1 MTSHLPPSA
10 DDDSLRVAAAD
21 PLVGLT
27 VADRYRILGPLGA
40 GGMGV
45 VYKVEHARI
54 GKLMAMKLLSGE
66 LSRDPNLVKRFK
78 REAELASRLSHPST
92 VQVFDFG
99 QAEGLTYLVMELVA
113 GDDLGRIAK
122 SDGPMPFLRV
132 ARLVVQVCG
141 SLAEAHSH
149 NIIHRDLKPENV
161 MVMRAAESGTEI
173 AKVCDFGLAKLRET
187 TESNDVTSHGAVVG
201 TPYYMSPEQIRG
213 EDVDARTD
221 IYALGGVIYKLLTG
235 SPPFTGQ
242 NPMAVFARHLTEE
255 PMPPSKRMPDMGIPR
270 SMDDIVMRALAKRRE
285 DRYSRIEEM
294 QSDLIDVLRAGNVSS
309 VEMLVDSSELRS
321 LQQKGS
327 AALETTQLAGVAPGR
342 QAATRDEVEAFERSL
357 ARQRM
362 LGQVGMFLAVVA
374 LAAGGA
380 RAWTVATAAP
390 PFDGKEIEPNDDA
403 AHANPVPFGTKVHG
417 VVGRRLTPQSSDRDF
432 FSFEVPAGTTV
443 AHLRTTALPN
453 FPTCTWLYRSGSPDP
468 LARLC
473 TTAPSRDLDVPALRV
488 EPGRYLVAVL
498 QDADPYG
505 REPSPPVFENVSD
518 SYEVDFGPETP
529 PPGLEIE
536 PNDTALAS
544 TRVHPGSEARGALAF
559 YRDVDVFCPTEN
571 TGGAVRWVVKDALE
585 RPRDAGAAL
594 EATVERGG
602 TKDAAKVTVHRQ
614 GVQGPTS
621 ATQVVGTWT
630 SPKVAL
636 DGAPGTAC
644 ITLRLVLDPWTN
656 SDRKVPPPG
665 PETYTVKLEDAP

>member
-1 MTSHLPPSA
+1 MTSHLPPMP
-10 DDDSLRVAAAD
+10 DDAPRVAAAD

-78 REAELASRLSHPST
+78 REAQLASRLSHPST

-99 QAEGLTYLVMELVA
+99 QSEGLTYLVMELVA

-122 SDGPMPFLRV
+122 TDGPMQFLRV

-141 SLAEAHSH
+141 SLAEAHGLG
-149 NIIHRDLKPENV
+149 IVHRDLKPENV
-161 MVMRAAESGTEI
+161 MVMRAPETTTEI
-173 AKVCDFGLAKLRET
+173 AKVCDFGLAKLRES

-242 NPMAVFARHLTEE
+242 NPMAVFARHLTED
-255 PMPPSKRMPDMGIPR
+255 PVPPSKKLPEMGIPR
-270 SMDDIVMRALAKRRE
+270 SMDEIVMKALAKRRE
-285 DRYSRIEEM
+285 DRYARIEDM
-294 QSDLIDVLRAGNVSS
+294 QSDLVDVLRAGNVSS

-321 LQQKGS
+321 LQQKGA

-357 ARQRM
+357 ARQRL
-362 LGQVGMFLAVVA
+362 LGQVGLVIAIVVV
-374 LAAGGA
+374 AAGGV
-380 RAWTVATAAP
+380 RAWTVATAKPA
-390 PFDGKEIEPNDDA
+390 FDGKETEPNDDA
-403 AHANPVPFGTKVHG
+403 AHANVVPFGTRVQG
-417 VVGRRLTPQSSDRDF
+417 YVGKRLSPQSSDRDF
-432 FSFEVPAGTTV
+432 FAFDVPAGTSV
-443 AHLRTTALPN
+443 ARLRTTALPN
-453 FPTCTWLYRSGSPDP
+453 FATCTWLYRAGSPDP

-473 TTAPSRDLDVPALRV
+473 TTAPGRDLEVPALRV
-488 EPGRYLVAVL
+488 EPGRYFVAVL
-498 QDADPYG
+498 QDVDPYG
-505 REPSPPVFENVSD
+505 RDAVPPVFENVSD
-518 SYEVDFGPETP
+518 PYEVEFGPESAP
-529 PPGLEIE
+529 SSLEIE
-536 PNDTALAS
+536 PNDTPQLA
-544 TRVHPGSEARGALAF
+544 TRVRPGMETRGALAF
-559 YRDVDVFCPTEN
+559 HRDIDVFCPPDN
-571 TGGAVRWVVKDALE
+571 SGGGVRWLVKDAVD
-585 RPRDAGAAL
+585 RARDAGAVV

-602 TKDAAKVTVHRQ
+602 NKEAVKVVIHRN
-614 GVQGPTS
+614 GVQGP
-621 ATQVVGTWT
+621 AGPTQIVGPWT
-630 SPKVAL
+630 SPKVTL
-636 DGAPGTAC
+636 DGAPGTGC
-644 ITLRLVLDPWTN
+644 LTLRLVPDPWANTE
-656 SDRKVPPPG
+656 RKVPPPG
-665 PETYTVKLEDAP
+665 PEHYSVKLEDAP